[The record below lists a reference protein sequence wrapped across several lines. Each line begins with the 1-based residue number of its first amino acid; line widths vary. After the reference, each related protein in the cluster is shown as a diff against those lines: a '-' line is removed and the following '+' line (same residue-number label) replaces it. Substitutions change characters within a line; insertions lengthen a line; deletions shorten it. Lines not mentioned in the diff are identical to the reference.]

1 MVTTAVQIDKEIDAR
16 GSFCPGPL
24 MELIRAVKAAPVGS
38 AVAVLSSDPG
48 SGKDIPLWVQKAK
61 YEYVGTFPE
70 AGYMRY
76 VMRKN
81 H

>member
-1 MVTTAVQIDKEIDAR
+1 
-16 GSFCPGPL
+16 
-24 MELIRAVKAAPVGS
+24 MELIRAVKAAPVGNT
-38 AVAVLSSDPG
+38 VAVLSGDPG

-61 YEYVGTFPE
+61 YEFVGAFPE
-70 AGYMRY
+70 VGYTRY

>member
-1 MVTTAVQIDKEIDAR
+1 MVTTAVRVDTEIDAR

-24 MELIRAVKAAPVGS
+24 MELIRATKAAPVGGML
-38 AVAVLSSDPG
+38 AVLSSDPG

-61 YEYVGTFPE
+61 YEFVGAFPGE
-70 AGYMRY
+70 GYTRY
-76 VMRKN
+76 VMRKT